1 MSENATVRVMEA
13 QQFRPCPKCKG
24 RGFIRTLV
32 DGKRDSEPCSYCRMS
47 GLVMEEQR

>member
-1 MSENATVRVMEA
+1 MSETATVRVMEA

-47 GLVMEEQR
+47 GRVMEEQR